1 MPDVK
6 MQWIKIYTSIFD
18 DEKIQ
23 LIEAMPDADTLLVIW
38 FKLLVLAGKV
48 TANGDIQFSE
58 DMAYTDEML
67 ATIFRRPLNSVR
79 LALQVLS
86 KFKMIKISDNSLCIV
101 NWEKYQNI
109 EGMDRIR
116 QLTADRVR
124 KFRERQQPLLLPVTL
139 GNVTVTPQNKNKN
152 KNKKEIENKNEEV
165 EEERENGSSSCPA
178 INLTID
184 DCFLTY
190 EKEIGLLTPIIKD
203 EIEKYSH
210 NFPPDWIVDALVL
223 ASKNNHRS
231 WGYTSGIL
239 KNWAVK
245 GRDVIGKSLP
255 ADKTISRHL
264 WSGACPLPPDD
275 SAKSAWCESL
285 IKIQS
290 EINGN
295 NYRTWF
301 DKTFGIRR
309 VNGDFI
315 IGVPNTFVADYLGN
329 NQSNYLK
336 GVLSTVLGEET
347 EIKFYVMQGEL

>member
-109 EGMDRIR
+109 EGMERVRI
-116 QLTADRVR
+116 LTAKRTQEYRDRR
-124 KFRERQQPLLLPVTL
+124 KLLQLPQL
-139 GNVTVTPQNKNKN
+139 SLELNKGSDVTVTSRDATDIDIDKNK
-152 KNKKEIENKNEEV
+152 IENKNNDI
-165 EEERENGSSSCPA
+165 ERENNNNSLSL
-178 INLTID
+178 ITVN

-190 EKEIGLLTPIIKD
+190 ENGLGILNETTRD
-203 EIEKYSH
+203 EINTYCQT
-210 NFPPDWIVDALVL
+210 FPPEWVNDALIIAVGGEE
-223 ASKNNHRS
+223 KQRNWN
-231 WGYTSGIL
+231 YTKGIL
-239 KNWAVK
+239 KNWATK
-245 GRDVIGKSLP
+245 GRNV
-255 ADKTISRHL
+255 
-264 WSGACPLPPDD
+264 
-275 SAKSAWCESL
+275 
-285 IKIQS
+285 
-290 EINGN
+290 
-295 NYRTWF
+295 
-301 DKTFGIRR
+301 TFGD
-309 VNGDFI
+309 NGHKNIDSKTAKYASHELT
-315 IGVPNTFVADYLGN
+315 GADALEHYRQQKEDKGN
-329 NQSNYLK
+329 D
-336 GVLSTVLGEET
+336 
-347 EIKFYVMQGEL
+347 